1 VSPPAPV
8 AVGPVAQPAEALEA
22 PTSAPPQPAA
32 PAAPLDEKAR
42 LLAEFFNGEV
52 IEGFANE
59 VA

>member
-1 VSPPAPV
+1 V

-52 IEGFANE
+52 IQGYEDE